1 MLSRRSLLAGAG
13 ASAAALAVPAR
24 AAAAAEPT
32 EAGARRLVEEV
43 GEELLRLFP
52 DRATSLGL
60 DTGARAVLR
69 GKLDDRSAAGQR
81 AIAARLA
88 ARVREVEAIDAAG
101 LSPATRIDLDVIR
114 TAFGTAL
121 KGFSFG
127 YGDVAVGGWR
137 NSPYVVIQ
145 NVGSFIDMPR
155 LLEVTQ
161 KLETPADTDAYLARL
176 EGWAAALDGET
187 ERLRDATAKRVI
199 PPAFLIDKAVRQLR
213 VARGD
218 DPAAWGAVKR
228 IAAARPDRAAA
239 AARIAAD
246 KLAPAFDRQIAAL
259 EAQRPLANDTAGV
272 WQLPQGEAYYRWAL
286 AAATTTERTPEAIF
300 AQGQEEL
307 KSYQAQMDALLR
319 PLGLTQGSVGARMA
333 ALGRDPRYLF
343 PDTDAGRAQV
353 IAYAEGRIA
362 GMRPHLPELFG
373 TLVPGNVVVTRIPP
387 AEEPGAASAYGGQ
400 GSADGSIP
408 GRFWINL
415 SSTERWPRFSIPS
428 TTYHEAIP
436 GHVWQGEYTL
446 RQPVARTLLRFSAH
460 SEGWGLYAE
469 QLADEVGV
477 YEGDPAGRLGYLQSM
492 AFRACRLVVDTGI
505 HAKRW
510 TREQA
515 IRWFAE
521 ANGQSEGEVAS
532 EVERYCSWPG
542 QACAYKVGH
551 SEINRLR
558 DRARAALGGR
568 YDRRAFND
576 AVLAAGPV
584 PLTVLGRAVDAHV
597 AGAKS

>member
-1 MLSRRSLLAGAG
+1 MLSRRFLLGAAG
-13 ASAAALAVPAR
+13 ASAASLILPAR
-24 AAAAAEPT
+24 AADTAAEARARAFV
-32 EAGARRLVEEV
+32 EAV
-43 GEELLRLFP
+43 GEELLTLFP
-52 DRATSLGL
+52 ERATALGL
-60 DTGARAVLR
+60 DSGPRAALR
-69 GKLDDRSAAGQR
+69 GRLEDRTAAGQL
-81 AIAARLA
+81 ALAARLRV
-88 ARVREVEAIDAAG
+88 RVREADALNVEG

-114 TAFGTAL
+114 TAYANAL
-121 KGFSFG
+121 TGFAFG
-127 YGDVAVGGWR
+127 YGDVAVGSWR

-155 LLEVTQ
+155 LFEVTQ

-176 EGWAAALDGET
+176 EGWATVLDAET
-187 ERLRDATAKRVI
+187 ARLTDATAKGVI
-199 PPAFLIDKAVRQLR
+199 PPAFLLDKAIAQLR
-213 VARGD
+213 LARGG
-218 DPAAWGAVKR
+218 DPAGWTMVKR
-228 IAAARPDRAAA
+228 VAGA
-239 AARIAAD
+239 
-246 KLAPAFDRQIAAL
+246 APARGGEAAKIVAERIVPALDRQIAAL
-259 EAQRPLANDTAGV
+259 AAQRPHAGADAGV
-272 WQLPQGEAYYRWAL
+272 WRLPQGEDYYRWAL
-286 AAATTTERTPEAIF
+286 AAATTTERSPDEIH

-307 KSYQAQMDALLR
+307 KRYQSQMDALLR
-319 PLGLTQGSVGARMA
+319 PLGYTKGSVGERMA

-343 PDTDAGRAQV
+343 PDNDAGRAQI

-415 SSTERWPRFSIPS
+415 SSTDRWPRFSIAS

-460 SEGWGLYAE
+460 GEGWALYAE

-492 AFRACRLVVDTGI
+492 AFRACRLVVDTGL

-510 TREQA
+510 SREQA

-521 ANGQSEGEVAS
+521 ANGQSEGEVTS

-558 DRARAALGGR
+558 DGAKAALGAR

-576 AVLAAGPV
+576 AVMAAGPV
-584 PLTVLGRAVDAHV
+584 PLTVLARAVEAHV
-597 AGAKS
+597 AGVKG

>member
-1 MLSRRSLLAGAG
+1 MLSRRSLLAQAG
-13 ASAAALAVPAR
+13 ASAAALAFPT
-24 AAAAAEPT
+24 AAVAAEPA
-32 EAGARRLVEEV
+32 EARARRLVEEV
-43 GEELLRLFP
+43 GEELLQIFP
-52 DRATSLGL
+52 ERATGLGL
-60 DTGARAVLR
+60 DTGTRAGLR
-69 GKLDDRSAAGQR
+69 GRLSDSSAEGQR

-88 ARVREVEAIDAAG
+88 ARVREVEAIDTAG
-101 LSPATRIDLDVIR
+101 LTPATRIDLDVIR
-114 TAFGTAL
+114 TAYATAL
-121 KGFSFG
+121 NGFAFD

-155 LLEVTQ
+155 LFEVTQ

-176 EGWAAALDGET
+176 EGWATVLDAET
-187 ERLRDATAKRVI
+187 ARLRDATGKGVI
-199 PPAFLIDKAVRQLR
+199 PPAFLLDKAVAQLR
-213 VARGD
+213 VARGGD
-218 DPAAWGAVKR
+218 VAGWTMVKR
-228 IAAARPDRAAA
+228 FAAATPAKGPE
-239 AARIAAD
+239 AARIVGERIV
-246 KLAPAFDRQIAAL
+246 PALDRQIAAL
-259 EAQRPLANDTAGV
+259 EAQRRQAGSDAGV
-272 WQLPQGEAYYRWAL
+272 WRLPQGEVYYRWAL
-286 AAATTTERTPEAIF
+286 AAATTTERAPEDIH
-300 AQGQEEL
+300 AQGLEEL
-307 KSYQAQMDALLR
+307 KRYQAEMDALLR
-319 PLGLTQGSVGARMA
+319 PLGYTEGSVGKRMA

-343 PDTDAGRAQV
+343 PNDDKGRAQV

-362 GMRPHLPELFG
+362 GIRPHLPQLFG
-373 TLVPGNVVVTRIPP
+373 TLVPGNVVVTRIPA
-387 AEEPGAASAYGGQ
+387 AEEPGAAGAYGGQ
-400 GSADGSIP
+400 GSADGTIP

-415 SSTERWPRFSIPS
+415 ASTDRWPRFSIPS

-446 RQPVARTLLRFSAH
+446 RQPIARTLLRFSAH
-460 SEGWGLYAE
+460 GEGWALYAE

-477 YEGDPAGRLGYLQSM
+477 YEGEPAGRLGYLQSM
-492 AFRACRLVVDTGI
+492 AFRACRLVVDTGL

-510 TREQA
+510 SREQA

-521 ANGQSEGEVAS
+521 ENGQSEGEVTA

-558 DRARAALGGR
+558 DKVKAALGAR

-584 PLTVLGRAVDAHV
+584 PLTVLARAVDAHV
-597 AGAKS
+597 AAVKA

>member
-13 ASAAALAVPAR
+13 ASAAVFALPAR
-24 AAAAAEPT
+24 AAEPAE
-32 EAGARRLVEEV
+32 ARARKLVEDV
-43 GEELLRLFP
+43 GEELFQLFP
-52 DRATSLGL
+52 ERATGLGL
-60 DTGARAVLR
+60 DTGARAALR
-69 GKLDDRSAAGQR
+69 GRLGDSSAAGQQ
-81 AIAARLA
+81 AIAGRLA
-88 ARVREVEAIDAAG
+88 ARVREVEAIDQAL

-114 TAFGTAL
+114 TAYASAL
-121 KGFSFG
+121 KGYAFP

-155 LLEVTQ
+155 LFEVTQ
-161 KLETPADTDAYLARL
+161 KLETPADTDFYLARL
-176 EGWAAALDGET
+176 QGWGRVLDGET

-199 PPAFLIDKAVRQLR
+199 PPAFLLDKAVAQLR
-213 VARGD
+213 VARGG
-218 DPAAWGAVKR
+218 DPAEWGVVMRLAK
-228 IAAARPDRAAA
+228 ASPKHAEA
-239 AARIAAD
+239 AARIARD
-246 KLAPAFDRQIAAL
+246 TLVPAFDRQIAAL
-259 EAQRPLANDTAGV
+259 QEQRPLAGNDAGI
-272 WQLPQGEAYYRWAL
+272 WHLPRGEEYYRWAL
-286 AAATTTERTPEAIF
+286 AAATTTDRSPDDIF
-300 AQGQEEL
+300 RQGEEEL
-307 KSYQAQMDALLR
+307 KSYQSQMDALLR
-319 PLGLTQGSVGARMA
+319 PLGYTQGSVGERMA

-343 PDTDAGRAQV
+343 PNDDKGRAQV

-362 GMRPHLPELFG
+362 GIRPHLPELFG

-387 AEEPGAASAYGGQ
+387 AEEPGAAGAYGGQ

-415 SSTERWPRFSIPS
+415 SSTDRWPRFSIAS

-436 GHVWQGEYTL
+436 GHVWQGEYTH
-446 RQPVARTLLRFSAH
+446 RQPIARSLLRFSAH
-460 SEGWGLYAE
+460 SEGWALYAE

-492 AFRACRLVVDTGI
+492 AFRACRLVVDTGL

-521 ANGQSEGEVAS
+521 ANGQPEGEVTA

-558 DRARAALGGR
+558 DGARAALGPR

-584 PLTVLGRAVDAHV
+584 PLTVLGRAVGAHV
-597 AGAKS
+597 AAVKG

>member
-1 MLSRRSLLAGAG
+1 MLTRRSLLAGAG
-13 ASAAALAVPAR
+13 ASAAVLALPAR
-24 AAAAAEPT
+24 AADPAE
-32 EAGARRLVEEV
+32 ARARRLVEEV
-43 GEELLRLFP
+43 GEELFRLFP
-52 DRATSLGL
+52 ERATGLAL
-60 DTGARAVLR
+60 DTGPRAALR
-69 GKLDDRSAAGQR
+69 GRLSDSSAAGQR

-88 ARVREVEAIDAAG
+88 ARVKEVEAIDVAG
-101 LSPATRIDLDVIR
+101 LTPETRIDLDVIR
-114 TAFGTAL
+114 TAYASAL
-121 KGFSFG
+121 KGFAFP

-155 LLEVTQ
+155 LFEVTQ
-161 KLETPADTDAYLARL
+161 KLETPADTDFYLARL
-176 EGWAAALDGET
+176 EGWGRALDGET
-187 ERLRDATAKRVI
+187 ERLRDATARGVI
-199 PPAFLIDKAVRQLR
+199 PPAFLLDKAVAQLR
-213 VARGD
+213 VARGG
-218 DPAAWGAVKR
+218 DPAQWGVVTRLAK
-228 IAAARPDRAAA
+228 ASPKHAAA
-239 AARIAAD
+239 AARIARD
-246 KLAPAFDRQIAAL
+246 TLLPAFDRQIAAL
-259 EAQRPLANDTAGV
+259 LEQRPLAGNDAGV
-272 WQLPQGEAYYRWAL
+272 WKLPQGEEYYRWAL
-286 AAATTTERTPEAIF
+286 AAATTTERSPDEIF
-300 AQGQEEL
+300 RQGEEEL
-307 KSYQAQMDALLR
+307 KFYQSQMDALLR
-319 PLGLTQGSVGARMA
+319 SLGYTQGTVGERMA

-343 PDTDAGRAQV
+343 PNDDKGCAAI

-362 GMRPHLPELFG
+362 GIRPHLPKLFG
-373 TLVPGNVVVTRIPP
+373 TLVPGKVVVTRIPP
-387 AEEPGAASAYGGQ
+387 AEEPGAAGAYGGP

-415 SSTERWPRFSIPS
+415 SSTDRWPRFSIAS

-436 GHVWQGEYTL
+436 GHAWQGEYTH
-446 RQPVARTLLRFSAH
+446 RQPIARSLLRFSAH
-460 SEGWGLYAE
+460 GEGWALYAE

-477 YEGDPAGRLGYLQSM
+477 YDGDPAGRLGYLQSM
-492 AFRACRLVVDTGI
+492 AFRACRLVVDTGL

-521 ANGQSEGEVAS
+521 ANGQSEGEVTA

-558 DRARAALGGR
+558 DRAKAALGDR

-597 AGAKS
+597 AAVKG